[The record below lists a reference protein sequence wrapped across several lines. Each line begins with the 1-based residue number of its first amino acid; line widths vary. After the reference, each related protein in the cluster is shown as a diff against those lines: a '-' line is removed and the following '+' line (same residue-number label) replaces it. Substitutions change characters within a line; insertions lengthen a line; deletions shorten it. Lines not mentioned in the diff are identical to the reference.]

1 MFRMHLLFLIL
12 ILSITYSIAQAPDT
26 LWTKT
31 YGDSSYDL
39 GSSII
44 QTNEYNF
51 IISGSIGT
59 QLSGNSYTS
68 DIWLFGIDEDGTELW
83 SHNYGGMGGG
93 DIVEA
98 SNDEYFVAADTYN
111 QGENMQLLKINQ
123 IGDTI
128 WTRIYFHSG
137 QEYAP
142 DIARTLDGGLVLL
155 EFSYGFPKGALLIK
169 VDESGDTLWTRFFPD
184 EFYSLF
190 PSSPIIDGDGKI
202 LFLISKLDTTFLYKT
217 DSFGNLLSINEV
229 CTAPYSAT
237 KFMITEGGNYL
248 MLGAYQPTYDSSTIW
263 ISCIDSNLTNIW
275 SQRYFSSSAYT
286 SPTNF
291 IKSNTGGYLII
302 GNEGNWSTTDGT
314 VLKINDSGDLIWRK
328 TYGGSLFEY
337 FQDIVILENN
347 QFLIVGTTE
356 SFGSGKYDA
365 WVLKFSADTITSFV
379 EDGIKIG
386 LPINF
391 ILSQNYPN
399 PFNPSTKISW
409 QSPVGSWQTLKIY
422 DVLGNEVATLVDEYK
437 PAGTYE
443 VEWNAGDF
451 PSGVYFYQLKTENYI
466 ETKKMILLK

>member
-12 ILSITYSIAQAPDT
+12 ILSITYSIAQTPDT
-26 LWTKT
+26 IWTKT
-31 YGDSSYDL
+31 YGDSSYDS

-44 QTNEYNF
+44 QTNENNF

-59 QLSGNSYTS
+59 QLSGNSHTS
-68 DIWLFGIDEDGTELW
+68 DIWLFGIDEVGTELW

-98 SNDEYFVAADTYN
+98 SNNEYFVAADTYN

-128 WTRIYFHSG
+128 WTRIYFLSG

-248 MLGAYQPTYDSSTIW
+248 MLGTYQPTYDSSTIW
-263 ISCIDSNLTNIW
+263 ISCVDYNLNTIW
-275 SQRYFSSSAYT
+275 SQMYPSSVANS

-291 IKSNTGGYLII
+291 IKSNSEGYLIV
-302 GNEGNWSTTDGT
+302 GSEGRWPNNDGI
-314 VLKINDSGDLIWRK
+314 VLKINDTGELIWK
-328 TYGGSLFEY
+328 KSYGGVLSEEFR
-337 FQDIVILENN
+337 DILMLGNN
-347 QFLIVGTTE
+347 QFFIVGTTE
-356 SFGSGKYDA
+356 SFGAGENDA
-365 WVLKFSADTITSFV
+365 WVLKFTADTATSAV
-379 EDGIKIG
+379 KNDDNSK
-386 LPINF
+386 LPQGY
-391 ILSQNYPN
+391 ILNQNYPN
-399 PFNPSTKISW
+399 PFNPNTKISW
-409 QSPVGSWQTLKIY
+409 QALVGSWQTLMIY
-422 DVLGNEVATLVDEYK
+422 GVLGNVVETIVDEYR
-437 PAGTYE
+437 PAGSYE
-443 VEWNAGDF
+443 IEWDASSY
-451 PSGVYFYQLKTENYI
+451 PSGVYFYQLRTENYT